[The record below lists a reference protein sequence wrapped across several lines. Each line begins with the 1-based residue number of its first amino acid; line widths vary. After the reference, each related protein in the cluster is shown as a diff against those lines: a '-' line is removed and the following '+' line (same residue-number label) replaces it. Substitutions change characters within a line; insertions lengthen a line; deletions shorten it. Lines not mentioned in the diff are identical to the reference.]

1 MPSTTTK
8 RRLLGLL
15 AALAFT
21 ACAVCCLWAVFVVV
35 FANGMFAGGD
45 SHPGGSSAADLLSPV
60 LIGMT
65 SAGGGVFALVKRG
78 GR

>member
-8 RRLLGLL
+8 RRLLGIL

-45 SHPGGSSAADLLSPV
+45 SHPESSAADLLAPL

>member
-8 RRLLGLL
+8 RRLFGLV
-15 AALAFT
+15 AALAFI

-45 SHPGGSSAADLLSPV
+45 SHPAEFADLWTPIL
-60 LIGMT
+60 LAIT
-65 SAGGGVFALVKRG
+65 TAGCGVWALVKRP
-78 GR
+78 R